1 MLLGDSKPS
10 RNQLGIQRLKI
21 GPLDVQAD
29 ESVELLWIEDLL
41 DLGFV
46 LFVGLLNLC
55 HHRLDILWIRRLTTA
70 TTTPSALRTHV
81 FHRLH
86 HRLAQVLEFG
96 DLVLVELELLADFF
110 HHQQA
115 RDPAP
120 HTAHAA
126 HAAHHHAAAA
136 LTSTTPLPC
145 RILRHGR
152 KGQSADQADRK
163 SEPRHKFLHWHGLNP
178 D

>member
-1 MLLGDSKPS
+1 M
-10 RNQLGIQRLKI
+10 KI

-115 RDPAP
+115 RDPAAT
-120 HTAHAA
+120 HTAH

-145 RILRHGR
+145 RILRHCR